1 MSRTVGGCSILS
13 TGLLNQLRAQS
24 LLLTRVEKFDV
35 HSKDRAATEHRPF
48 DLFLKSSGLDSA
60 CSRRQWHVS
69 GLRDVLLAFVGEVE
83 VREGLDIRAGGGSSV
98 DIDEQRS

>member
-35 HSKDRAATEHRPF
+35 HSKDRAATEHRPSDF
-48 DLFLKSSGLDSA
+48 FLKSSGLDGA
-60 CSRRQWHVS
+60 CRRWQWHVS
-69 GLRDVLLAFVGEVE
+69 GRRDVLLAFVGEGE
-83 VREGLDIRAGGGSSV
+83 VRERCDFRAGGGSSL